1 MKVSLSL
8 VFFLA
13 LGAAAPAEAQL
24 GGLMRRAREA
34 VKPPETPVTPAE
46 APKPAAPSTV
56 SNPFSSPDIV
66 LIDDAQV
73 ARFQKALSY
82 ETAQRQEVRNM
93 MAAAEKRV
101 AGYKECTQTAGTSE
115 QAMKIIQD
123 WSDKIANMPT
133 DEGAKAVPQMYGEV
147 AAYVAKQCGEDPEQV
162 ARIRDERM
170 RAIEGEASNIAMP
183 PGWTPPSPQRAQA
196 PAPFEAETMLA
207 VGQRAHGPMAAAPA
221 APSAV
226 QAPTPYLFLRPYAM
240 LKERIPVFCGATSAP
255 PPTSINTDAG
265 PMTVVQIPGQGG
277 QAYAYREQEVSA
289 LSRGCVSIMN
299 LLTPLLALA
308 LQ

>member
-1 MKVSLSL
+1 MKVSLFL

-24 GGLMRRAREA
+24 GGLVRRAREA
-34 VKPPETPVTPAE
+34 VKPPETPATPAE
-46 APKPAAPSTV
+46 APKPAASTV

-66 LIDDAQV
+66 IIDDAQV
-73 ARFQKALSY
+73 ARFQKALTY

-101 AGYKECTQTAGTSE
+101 AGYKECTQTAGTSAE
-115 QAMKIIQD
+115 AMQIIQD
-123 WSDKIANMPT
+123 WSEKISSMPT

-147 AAYVAKQCGEDPEQV
+147 AAYVAKQCGEDPGQA

-183 PGWTPPSPQRAQA
+183 PGWTPPPQQRAQ
-196 PAPFEAETMLA
+196 APFEAETMLA

-221 APSAV
+221 ALAAV
-226 QAPTPYLFLRPYAM
+226 QAPTPYPFLRPYAM
-240 LKERIPVFCGATSAP
+240 LKERIPVFCGATSPP
-255 PPTSINTDAG
+255 PPTSLNTDAG

-289 LSRGCVSIMN
+289 LSRGCVAVMN